1 MSRIRWV
8 VIGAVSLAG
17 VGCGVGEGGASRTL
31 ASRQALT
38 GASEMVELEAPS
50 ARLAM
55 FRQVAVWSQLESGRA
70 ATPEALFPIVQNGV
84 VVSAPGVDV
93 RADLLQAP
101 DSGHPLD
108 LSFDGPG
115 ERWPEDRRDS
125 LQGLSEREAGELVAR
140 SLLNQWGL
148 RPNGTVQVDR
158 ATGAPYAAAY
168 VNGILRINP
177 SFLYLAAAA
186 SAASTA
192 PANE

>member
-1 MSRIRWV
+1 MSRLHWV
-8 VIGAVSLAG
+8 AIGALSLAG
-17 VGCGVGEGGASRTL
+17 VGCGVGDGGTSRTL
-31 ASRQALT
+31 ASRQALI
-38 GASEMVELEAPS
+38 GASEMVELQSPS
-50 ARLAM
+50 LKLDM
-55 FRQVAVWSQLESGRA
+55 FRQIAVWSQLEAGRA
-70 ATPEALFPIVQNGV
+70 ATSEAFFPIVQNGV
-84 VVSAPGVDV
+84 VVSAPGLDV

-108 LSFDGPG
+108 LSFEGPG
-115 ERWPEDRRDS
+115 ERWSTDRRDS

-140 SLLNQWGL
+140 SLLTQWGL
-148 RPNGTVQVDR
+148 HPSGTVQVDR